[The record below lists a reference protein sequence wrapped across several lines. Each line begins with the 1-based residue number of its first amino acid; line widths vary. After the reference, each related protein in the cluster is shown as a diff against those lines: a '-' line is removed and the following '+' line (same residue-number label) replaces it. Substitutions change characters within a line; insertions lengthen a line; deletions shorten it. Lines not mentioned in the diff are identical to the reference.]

1 MDFRFV
7 AQIIDK
13 TELAQEPFEKI
24 LPFKNFFGEPEIAE
38 NVQDFLQGSEL
49 TKRFVYGIECEI
61 TQQPDLRL
69 YCKTEK
75 SLHPSICKYKH

>member
-38 NVQDFLQGSEL
+38 KAFCVWN
-49 TKRFVYGIECEI
+49 
-61 TQQPDLRL
+61 
-69 YCKTEK
+69 
-75 SLHPSICKYKH
+75 